1 MLSTFIP
8 NTIVAKISLLCLLK
22 IFLTIPLVG
31 QSIQFSLHDGSK
43 LTEAGSAF
51 DNENSIVSYTKGGI
65 TLSLEAL
72 INNDSANAVLN
83 GGAEGF
89 GVNSNGLGDYTQRID
104 NINGTESIVF
114 SFSTDGILDA
124 IDLRYIEESANEAIL
139 SFEGGKQFSL
149 NADSALSGKDDF
161 SINEAFTAGQKI
173 SLYISPEAS
182 QNENFSLESISVQI
196 PENDTAILSMFIF
209 FLLFCYS
216 IKCVS
221 RIRNE
226 ESYWFIFPIASQ

>member
-1 MLSTFIP
+1 MKYMLSTFIP

-51 DNENSIVSYTKGGI
+51 DNENSIASFTKDGI

-72 INNDSANAVLN
+72 IDNDSANAILN

-89 GVNSNGLGDYTQRID
+89 GVNSNGLSDYTQRID
-104 NINGTESIVF
+104 NTNGTESIVF

-196 PENDTAILSMFIF
+196 PENDTAILSMFVF
-209 FLLFCYS
+209 FLLFVLLDKIR
-216 IKCVS
+216 IKNN
-221 RIRNE
+221 R
-226 ESYWFIFPIASQ
+226 